1 MAAKWNCAPTIPM
14 SSGNIRTRPIP
25 NGATWWPFPPSPA
38 TRARMARKSS
48 FRWQTAISSGNTTPI
63 PSGTIC
69 LPSPIFKGRTAMMAG
84 KSSCETTAPPFN
96 GAMWAR
102 PIANGKTLLPFPPSP
117 GSDGR
122 TAPTAAKC
130 SCAPAAA
137 ISSGNTA
144 QSPTPPGKTSLPFR
158 PCRA

>member
-14 SSGNIRTRPIP
+14 SSGNIRARPIP
-25 NGATWWPFPPSPA
+25 NGATWWPFLPSPA
-38 TRARMARKSS
+38 GTAGKFS
-48 FRWQTAISSGNTTPI
+48 FRWQTAISSGSTTPI

-69 LPSPIFKGRTAMMAG
+69 LPSPICRGRTAG
-84 KSSCETTAPPFN
+84 KSNCETTAPPFN
-96 GAMWAR
+96 GAMRAR
-102 PIANGKTLLPFPPSP
+102 AMTHGATWWPFPPLP
-117 GSDGR
+117 AATGR

-144 QSPTPPGKTSLPFR
+144 QSPTPPGKTSLPFP